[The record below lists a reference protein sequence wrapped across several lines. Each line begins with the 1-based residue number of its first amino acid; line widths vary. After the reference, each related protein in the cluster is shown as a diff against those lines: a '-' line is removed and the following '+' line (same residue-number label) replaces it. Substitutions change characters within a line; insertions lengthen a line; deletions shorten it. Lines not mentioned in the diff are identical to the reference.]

1 MKSKASLLLVIFIL
15 LFSINSI
22 LFAQNNGHHARNE
35 PTNATFS
42 IKGKVVDI
50 NKKPIA
56 QAIVLVAEI
65 GLSNKTDDSGCFEF
79 SQIPPGKYHLEI
91 IKNGYMPHVSD
102 FFEITDKIKSFEVIL
117 IKEIREEMV
126 VTATRREAT
135 IKEIPIRTEVITARE
150 IELSGAKTVSEI
162 LNKELL
168 GCWVNVSCTNCN
180 FSELRMQGLEG
191 GYSQIL
197 IDGLPIFSGLAS
209 VYGLQ
214 QIHSE
219 NIERVEILKGASSS
233 LYGAQAVGGVVNI
246 ITREPSLDP
255 EFNLDGSYG
264 NYGAYD
270 LAARGSYRKGIFG
283 FVASAEKGKNDYID
297 ENNDNFTDKV
307 ESDNLNLSIKTNLYL
322 MGDTHRV
329 TLFSR
334 YIDEF
339 RRGGYIPNIDDPLDE
354 NGEHI
359 WTDRYEYGVSYQGI
373 FKESNILKLSLVGT
387 SHERSATNS
396 ARPFDS
402 DEKLYVLDT
411 QYSHQLFNG
420 RQIITTG
427 ITYKNEKIDE
437 VINNDPAPKKGAETA
452 GIYIQ
457 DEINALDKLDLVL
470 GFRYDYTNSTFIEA
484 SSLSP
489 RMGAKWEINP
499 EFSLRA
505 SIGSGF
511 RVPYLFV
518 EDLHLCSA
526 APLIYN
532 PGNLKP
538 ENSLSYSISG
548 EYYSRNLF
556 FDFNIFRTLIHKKIY
571 FSGEN
576 VPLGFDFIYLNGG
589 DAYTQGAELS
599 ANIPVVRNLR
609 LKLGFAFTDAKYK
622 DEQDY
627 GIGKSR
633 YIMRTPST
641 AALLNLEY
649 NHLKGGFTFNL
660 TGRMTGRM
668 HIENYV
674 EKRIDKTPIFTV
686 WDLKIIKKFVNDHL
700 IFSLGIDNIF
710 DYVQKVKYNAFEDE
724 SAAYIYAPMIGRYI
738 SVNLGVKY

>member
-1 MKSKASLLLVIFIL
+1 MKKKVLFLPIIYVLLISLNSVLL
-15 LFSINSI
+15 
-22 LFAQNNGHHARNE
+22 AQNNRQPAINKQ
-35 PTNATFS
+35 TDANFS

-50 NKKPIA
+50 DKKPLA

-65 GLSNKTDDSGCFEF
+65 GLSSETDDSGFFEF
-79 SQIPPGKYHLEI
+79 SQIPPGKYHLEV
-91 IKNGYMPHVSD
+91 IKNGYMPHISD
-102 FFEITDKIKSFEVIL
+102 FFEITDKNQSFEVIL

-126 VTATRREAT
+126 VTATRREAS

-150 IELSGAKTVSEI
+150 IEMSGAKTVSEV

-168 GCWVNVSCTNCN
+168 GCWVNISCTNCN

-191 GYSQIL
+191 GYSQVL

-233 LYGAQAVGGVVNI
+233 LYGAQAIGGVVNI
-246 ITREPSLDP
+246 ITREPSLEP
-255 EFNLDGSYG
+255 EFSLDGTYG
-264 NYGAYD
+264 NYNTYD

-283 FVASAEKGKNDYID
+283 FVATAEKGKNDYTD
-297 ENNDNFTDKV
+297 EDNDKFTDNV
-307 ESDNLNLSIKTNLYL
+307 ETDNLNLSIKTNFYL
-322 MGDTHRV
+322 RADTHRV
-329 TLFSR
+329 TLFGR

-359 WTDRYEYGVSYQGI
+359 WTDRYEYGLSYQGI
-373 FKESNILKLSLVGT
+373 FQKSNILKLSLVGT
-387 SHERSATNS
+387 SHERRATNS

-402 DEKLYVLDT
+402 DEQLYILDT

-420 RQIITTG
+420 RQIVTTG
-427 ITYKNEKIDE
+427 FTYKNEKIDE
-437 VINNDPAPKKGAETA
+437 VINNDPAPEKGAETT
-452 GIYIQ
+452 GVYVQ
-457 DEINALDKLDLVL
+457 DEISAFDKLDLVL
-470 GFRYDYTNSTFIEA
+470 GLRYDYTNSTFIEA

-489 RMGAKWEINP
+489 RLGAKWEITP

-505 SIGSGF
+505 SVGSGF

-532 PGNLKP
+532 PGTLKP
-538 ENSLSYSISG
+538 EKSLSYSISG
-548 EYYSRNLF
+548 EFYSRNLF
-556 FDFNIFRTLIHKKIY
+556 FDFNFFRTIIQKKIY
-571 FSGEN
+571 FSGED

-599 ANIPVVRNLR
+599 ANIPVVRNFR
-609 LKLGFAFTDAKYK
+609 IKLGFAFTDAKYK
-622 DEQDY
+622 DKQDY
-627 GIGKSR
+627 GIGKSHH
-633 YIMRTPST
+633 IMRTPQT
-641 AALLNLEY
+641 TALLDLEY
-649 NHLKGGFTFNL
+649 NHLKAGFIFSL

-674 EKRIDKTPIFTV
+674 EKRIDITPVFTI
-686 WDLKIIKKFVNDHL
+686 WDLKIMKRLAKDHL
-700 IFSLGIDNIF
+700 IISLGIDNIF
-710 DYVQKVKYNAFEDE
+710 DYIQNVKYNAFEDE
-724 SAAYIYAPMIGRYI
+724 SAAYIYAPMVGRYI
-738 SVNLGVKY
+738 SLNIGVKY